1 MTIDKNKIIKKYI
14 ENLVL
19 QEIEAFRENR
29 NEPTINDHWL
39 CNQIGYINA
48 LLFIINRHKLIEL
61 FDSEFAKIRN

>member
-1 MTIDKNKIIKKYI
+1 MTIDKNKINKKYI

-39 CNQIGYINA
+39 CNQIG
-48 LLFIINRHKLIEL
+48 
-61 FDSEFAKIRN
+61 